1 MILLFSDIQIYF
13 SRLNIGQNAYC
24 SYDIYLQWRKYYRS
38 IILGIILKFFK
49 SFSFSLRSCERFYPV
64 LKEDWINWA
73 CVDESTWLIPSR
85 LVWRRGGGRSGDE
98 LFCSICFLFPSF
110 RAENNFTPSMLIK
123 NQIHGTVS
131 KRNRFLRRVGSS
143 KEAVFS

>member
-13 SRLNIGQNAYC
+13 SRLNIGQTAYC

-38 IILGIILKFFK
+38 IILGIIPKFFK

-85 LVWRRGGGRSGDE
+85 LAWRRGGGRSGDE